1 MDSTK
6 IIIVVVAA
14 VFVVVLA
21 VSIPLT
27 FANADVGS
35 PVTDDN
41 IFDDNS
47 DYYCEVTR
55 YESAD
60 MFNAALT
67 THVGFFANLS
77 GTSETENVGEY
88 VAGVSKKVWVAETRK
103 GNTVVR
109 SRLMSEEEIQSLERS
124 GRAVASGEDYY
135 TLALFLK
142 VTNSNGLYRI
152 TAKAV
157 WENFAEYSGKRTA
170 DVDFEDILAVTWG
183 GEGYLARQDFNFV
196 GKHANGAD
204 VVERRFV
211 SDGYG
216 AIAWAFVAKTWH
228 YGAMMKYASAN
239 VALKSYAEQ
248 PVGKQTNVQ
257 LTYVHTYLNDDFRV
271 AVGEIGK
278 DIASNVTTSGIANHW
293 QLQLDV
299 AGLIY

>member
-1 MDSTK
+1 MNSTK

-27 FANADVGS
+27 FANADVGA
-35 PVTDDN
+35 PEIDEDIFGDN
-41 IFDDNS
+41 N
-47 DYYCEVTR
+47 DYYCEVTSYDTVDR
-55 YESAD
+55 
-60 MFNAALT
+60 FNEAMVANM
-67 THVGFFANLS
+67 GFFDSRTDITAEEKL
-77 GTSETENVGEY
+77 GEFI
-88 VAGVSKKVWVAETRK
+88 AGVSKKVWVAETRM
-103 GNTVVR
+103 GDTVVS
-109 SRLMSEEEIQSLERS
+109 SRLMSEEDIQSLERR
-124 GRAVASGEDYY
+124 GNASARGEDYY
-135 TLALFLK
+135 TLTLFLK
-142 VTNSNGLYRI
+142 VTDGDGLYRI
-152 TAKAV
+152 TTKAA
-157 WENFAEYSGKRTA
+157 WKNFVEYDGKQTFDDFSE
-170 DVDFEDILAVTWG
+170 DVLAVNWG

-216 AIAWAFVAKTWH
+216 AMAWAFVAKTWH
-228 YGAMMKYASAN
+228 YGAMMKYAGAN

-278 DIASNVTTSGIANHW
+278 DIAANVTTSGIANHW